1 MVIATSARLA
11 VSQGRLA
18 EADRWIAELRD
29 KHMSNATIRPMV
41 ELICARVWLAHGNV
55 AGAKTLLEGL
65 LPDISASGQMAYEIE
80 MRMLLALAS
89 QQQGETPQALE
100 SLGQAIAQAMPEG
113 YIRLFLDEGAP
124 MLTLLKRLRDQRTT
138 NAEVAGYCTKLLVMA
153 GAETYSNLAE
163 TPVRPTPPELLEP
176 LSVREMEVL
185 GLLADGYSNQEI
197 ASQLVVA
204 LSTVKT
210 HVHHL
215 YAKLQTPDRLRA
227 VTRARALGLLEAD
240 GYTAVRPGRLP

>member
-1 MVIATSARLA
+1 
-11 VSQGRLA
+11 
-18 EADRWIAELRD
+18 
-29 KHMSNATIRPMV
+29 MV

-124 MLTLLKRLRDQRTT
+124 LIALLKRLRDQRTT
-138 NAEVAGYCTKLLVMA
+138 NTEVAGYCTKLLVMA